1 VPEEDSPDDWL
12 RAVEQELD
20 DALANAPVEFAALL
34 QALSSVDPL
43 VVVGA
48 LRRRAEH
55 GSASAAVLLAAAFAD
70 RGEGP
75 ISPRPIA
82 HPLEY
87 DWRFTAETATEL
99 VARLGRT
106 TGAGQT
112 IGYLGAPAAFALA
125 AQELPGRQHVLLD
138 RSARWPAPPSGRA
151 RIISVDL
158 LRDPL
163 PALELDAA
171 VLDPPWYPEY
181 HDAFLWTAASL
192 LRTRGVALASFPPL
206 TMRPGVAAEREEI
219 IGNAVR
225 AGLLVEH
232 HEPLVLRYET
242 PPFERAAFAA
252 AGVRAVPDDWR
263 RGDML
268 TLRKTDDRAA
278 KRPAPSSREP
288 EWTFVEID
296 GIPLA
301 MRELDAASETIT
313 SPLIEPA
320 VPGVVL
326 PTVSRRDSARADA
339 VLWSSRNRIY
349 KSNAPTALRALV
361 RSLASGGDAV
371 GAAERAL
378 ERPLTTAEE
387 ENVVAAAN
395 ELRKLIQ
402 TEREEHG
409 LG

>member
-1 VPEEDSPDDWL
+1 M
-12 RAVEQELD
+12 VEQELD
-20 DALANAPVEFAALL
+20 DALANAPSHFAALL
-34 QALSSVDPL
+34 QALPSIDPL

-55 GSASAAVLLAAAFAD
+55 GSAPAAALLASASGDGGQA
-70 RGEGP
+70 P

-87 DWRFTAETATEL
+87 DWRFTAKTAAEL
-99 VARLGRT
+99 AARLDRV

-125 AQELPGRQHVLLD
+125 AQELPCRQHVLLD
-138 RSARWPAPPSGRA
+138 RSARWPAPPSDRA

-158 LRDPL
+158 LLDPV
-163 PALELDAA
+163 PTLELDAA

-192 LRTRGVALASFPPL
+192 LRTRGIALVSLPPL
-206 TMRPGVAAEREEI
+206 AMRPGVVAEREQI
-219 IGNAVR
+219 LGNAVR
-225 AGLLVEH
+225 AGFRVEH
-232 HEPLVLRYET
+232 DEPLVLRYAT

-252 AGVRAVPDDWR
+252 AGVRAVPGDWR

-268 TLRKTDDRAA
+268 TLRKTDDRAVV
-278 KRPAPSSREP
+278 RPVPAGCEP

-301 MRELDAASETIT
+301 TRELNAASENVT

-320 VPGVVL
+320 VPGAVL

-339 VLWSSRNRIY
+339 VLWTSRNRIY
-349 KSNAPTALRALV
+349 KSNAPTALHALV
-361 RSLASGGDAV
+361 RSLADGGEPV
-371 GAAERAL
+371 GATERAL
-378 ERPLTTAEE
+378 KRPLTTAEE

>member
-1 VPEEDSPDDWL
+1 
-12 RAVEQELD
+12 
-20 DALANAPVEFAALL
+20 
-34 QALSSVDPL
+34 
-43 VVVGA
+43 
-48 LRRRAEH
+48 
-55 GSASAAVLLAAAFAD
+55 
-70 RGEGP
+70 
-75 ISPRPIA
+75 
-82 HPLEY
+82 
-87 DWRFTAETATEL
+87 
-99 VARLGRT
+99 
-106 TGAGQT
+106 
-112 IGYLGAPAAFALA
+112 
-125 AQELPGRQHVLLD
+125 
-138 RSARWPAPPSGRA
+138 
-151 RIISVDL
+151 
-158 LRDPL
+158 
-163 PALELDAA
+163 
-171 VLDPPWYPEY
+171 
-181 HDAFLWTAASL
+181 
-192 LRTRGVALASFPPL
+192 
-206 TMRPGVAAEREEI
+206 
-219 IGNAVR
+219 
-225 AGLLVEH
+225 
-232 HEPLVLRYET
+232 VLRYET

-301 MRELDAASETIT
+301 MRELEAASETIT

-320 VPGVVL
+320 VPGAVL

-387 ENVVAAAN
+387 EKVVAAAN

>member
-1 VPEEDSPDDWL
+1 MCEEDSPEDWL
-12 RAVEQELD
+12 SAVEQELD
-20 DALANAPVEFAALL
+20 DALASAPSHFAALL
-34 QALSSVDPL
+34 QALPSIDPL

-55 GSASAAVLLAAAFAD
+55 GSAPAAALLASAS
-70 RGEGP
+70 GEGGQAP

-82 HPLEY
+82 HPLDY
-87 DWRFTAETATEL
+87 DWRFTAETSAEL
-99 VARLGRT
+99 AARLDRA

-138 RSARWPAPPSGRA
+138 RSARWPAPPSDRA

-158 LRDPL
+158 LLDSL
-163 PALELDAA
+163 PTLELDAA

-181 HDAFLWTAASL
+181 LDAFLWTAASL
-192 LRTRGVALASFPPL
+192 LRTRGVALVSFPPL
-206 TMRPGVAAEREEI
+206 AMRPGVMAEREKI
-219 IGNAVR
+219 LRNAGR
-225 AGLLVEH
+225 AGLIVDH
-232 HEPLVLRYET
+232 DEPLVLRYAT

-252 AGVRAVPDDWR
+252 AGVRAVPGDWR

-268 TLRKTDDRAA
+268 TLRKTDDRAVE
-278 KRPAPSSREP
+278 RPAPAGCEP
-288 EWTFVEID
+288 EWTFVEIN

-301 MRELDAASETIT
+301 TRELNAASESIT

-320 VPGVVL
+320 VPGAVL
-326 PTVSRRDSARADA
+326 PTVSRRDPARADA

-361 RSLASGGDAV
+361 RSLADGGEAV
-371 GAAERAL
+371 GAVERAL
-378 ERPLTTAEE
+378 KRPLTTAEE
-387 ENVVAAAN
+387 ENMVAAAN

>member
-1 VPEEDSPDDWL
+1 MAEEDSPEDWL
-12 RAVEQELD
+12 RVVEQELD
-20 DALANAPVEFAALL
+20 DALANAPSDFVALL
-34 QALSSVDPL
+34 QALPSIDPL

-55 GSASAAVLLAAAFAD
+55 GNAPAAALLASASGDGGQA
-70 RGEGP
+70 P

-87 DWRFTAETATEL
+87 DWRFTAETAAEL
-99 VARLGRT
+99 VARLDRA

-125 AQELPGRQHVLLD
+125 AQELPGQQHVLLD
-138 RSARWPAPPSGRA
+138 RSPRWPAPPSDRA

-163 PALELDAA
+163 PALEFDAA

-192 LRTRGVALASFPPL
+192 LRTRGVALVSFPPL
-206 TMRPGVAAEREEI
+206 AMRPGVVAERAKI
-219 IGNAVR
+219 LGNAVR

-232 HEPLVLRYET
+232 DEPLVLRYAT

-252 AGVRAVPDDWR
+252 AGVRAVPGDWR

-268 TLRKTDDRAA
+268 TLRKTDDRAVE
-278 KRPAPSSREP
+278 RPAPAGCEP
-288 EWTFVEID
+288 EWTFAEID

-301 MRELDAASETIT
+301 TRELNAASETVT

-320 VPGVVL
+320 VPGAVL

-361 RSLASGGDAV
+361 RSLADGGDAV

-378 ERPLTTAEE
+378 KRPLTTAEE

-395 ELRKLIQ
+395 QLRKLVQ

>member
-1 VPEEDSPDDWL
+1 MPEEDSPDDWL
-12 RAVEQELD
+12 RAVERELD
-20 DALANAPVEFAALL
+20 DALANAPLGFAALL
-34 QALSSVDPL
+34 EALPSIDPL

-48 LRRRAEH
+48 LRRRAEQ
-55 GSASAAVLLAAAFAD
+55 GSAPAAALLASASAD
-70 RGEGP
+70 RSESP

-87 DWRFTAETATEL
+87 DWRFTAETAAEL
-99 VARLGRT
+99 VARLGRA

-112 IGYLGAPAAFALA
+112 IGYLGAPAAFTLA
-125 AQELPGRQHVLLD
+125 TRELPGRQHVLLD
-138 RSARWPAPPSGRA
+138 RNPRWLVPPSGRA

-192 LRTRGVALASFPPL
+192 LRPRGVVLVSFPPL
-206 TMRPGVAAEREEI
+206 AMRPGVALEREEI
-219 IGNAVR
+219 LRNAVR
-225 AGLLVEH
+225 VGLLVEH
-232 HEPLVLRYET
+232 YEPLLLRYAT

-252 AGVRAVPDDWR
+252 AGVRAVPGDWR
-263 RGDML
+263 RGDMM
-268 TLRKTDDRAA
+268 TLRNTGHRAV

-296 GIPLA
+296 EIPLA
-301 MRELDAASETIT
+301 MREFDTASEIVA
-313 SPLIEPA
+313 SALIEPV
-320 VPGVVL
+320 VPGAVL
-326 PTVSRRDSARADA
+326 PTVSRRDSARAGA

-349 KSNAPTALRALV
+349 KSNAPTALQAVV
-361 RSLASGGDAV
+361 RSLANGGDAL

-378 ERPLTTAEE
+378 ERPLSTAEE

>member
-20 DALANAPVEFAALL
+20 DALANTPLGFAALL
-34 QALSSVDPL
+34 EALPSVDPL

-48 LRRRAEH
+48 LRRRADQDSAPAAALLA
-55 GSASAAVLLAAAFAD
+55 SASAD
-70 RGEGP
+70 RGASP

-87 DWRFTAETATEL
+87 DWRFTAETAAEL
-99 VARLGRT
+99 VARLGRA

-125 AQELPGRQHVLLD
+125 ARELPGRQHVLLD
-138 RSARWPAPPSGRA
+138 RSARWLAPPSGRA
-151 RIISVDL
+151 GIISVDL

-192 LRTRGVALASFPPL
+192 LRPRSVALVSFPPL
-206 TMRPGVAAEREEI
+206 AMRPGVALEREEI
-219 IGNAVR
+219 LRNAVR
-225 AGLLVEH
+225 VGLLVEH
-232 HEPLVLRYET
+232 DEPLLLRYAT

-268 TLRKTDDRAA
+268 TLRKAGDRAVE
-278 KRPAPSSREP
+278 RPAPSSREP

-296 GIPLA
+296 EIPLA
-301 MRELDAASETIT
+301 MRELDTASEIVA
-313 SPLIEPA
+313 SALIEPV
-320 VPGVVL
+320 VPGAVL
-326 PTVSRRDSARADA
+326 PTVSRRDSARAGA

-349 KSNAPTALRALV
+349 KSNAPTALQAVV
-361 RSLASGGDAV
+361 RSLANGGDAV

-395 ELRKLIQ
+395 KLRKLIQ